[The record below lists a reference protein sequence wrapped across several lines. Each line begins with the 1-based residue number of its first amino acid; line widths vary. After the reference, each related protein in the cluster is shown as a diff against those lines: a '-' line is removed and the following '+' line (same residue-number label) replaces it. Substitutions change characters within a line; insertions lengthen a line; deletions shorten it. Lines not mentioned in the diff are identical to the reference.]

1 MTKVKKYIT
10 TTFLVLVLLASS
22 LLLMACGNKVTATDS
37 YNLLGSLVS
46 VYKSELGIF
55 VQGNIKGISTNYHMP
70 DFTTKNEVGESISG
84 GDNYVAFVAIGMNY
98 IDRNVEALNGLEMKY
113 NFKSFNKSITE
124 MNDAYNN
131 VVKEYANMK
140 NLDSSVNYNIYNGY
154 FARYRE
160 YTKFFINEI
169 YDVAT
174 ELGEIL
180 IEAKGDGIGTSD
192 LTSDTFN
199 SYADYNVLLASQD
212 FKNFFMDSESGKLF
226 DQTLEKQT
234 QTIFNEYCQSL
245 FKKPQL
251 ALTTEKAQNMK
262 ELFDAVNVDR
272 KNVTRSLEE
281 FSLYDFYSLYEG
293 SLTAYEKTNAD
304 ANIYYLNIENY
315 FGTNG
320 LLGKLYAYL
329 TA

>member
-1 MTKVKKYIT
+1 MTKLKKILT
-10 TTFLVLVLLASS
+10 TTFLALVLIVSS
-22 LLLMACGNKVTATDS
+22 FMLMACGKKVTATDS
-37 YNLLGSLVS
+37 YGLLNTLLS
-46 VYKSELGIF
+46 VYKGELGIF
-55 VQGNIKGISTNYHMP
+55 AQGNIRGIGTNYYMP
-70 DFTTKNEVGESISG
+70 DFATKNEAGASISG

-98 IDRNVEALNGLEMKY
+98 IDRNVEALNGLDIKY

-124 MNDAYNN
+124 MNDAYNK
-131 VVKEYANMK
+131 VVEEYANMK
-140 NLDSSVNYNIYNGY
+140 SLDSTVNYNIYNGY

-160 YTKFFINEI
+160 YTKFFISEI
-169 YDVAT
+169 YDVAI

-180 IEAKGDGIGTSD
+180 LEANGDGIGTSD
-192 LTSDTFN
+192 VTGDTFN
-199 SYADYNVLLASQD
+199 VYADYNILLASQD
-212 FKNFFMDSESGKLF
+212 FKHFFMDSENGKLF

-234 QTIFNEYCQSL
+234 QTIFNNYCQNL

-251 ALTTEKAQNMK
+251 ALPTEKAQNMK

-281 FSLYDFYSLYEG
+281 FSLYDFYSVYEC
-293 SLTAYEKTNAD
+293 SLTAYAKTNAD

-329 TA
+329 NA